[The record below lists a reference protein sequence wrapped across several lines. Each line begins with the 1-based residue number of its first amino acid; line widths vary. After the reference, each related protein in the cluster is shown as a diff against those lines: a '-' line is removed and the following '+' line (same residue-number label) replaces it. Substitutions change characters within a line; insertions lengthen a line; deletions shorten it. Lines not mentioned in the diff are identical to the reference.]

1 MKSGCLLFLILLSFR
16 ASGADT
22 LDLSRPFII
31 QAGQCREKMTIDGA
45 LDESIWQNAPKASAF
60 QEHWPQNARVPL
72 HKTEAMIASDDH
84 SIYVAFTC
92 YDTSKNFII
101 QTLKRDFQLDGNDA
115 VAVIL
120 DPTGQKN
127 FAYAF
132 LLSPA
137 GVQGEALINQFEAD
151 ANWDSKWF
159 SAVKIYEDRWT
170 AELAIPLHILR
181 YDPNLLVWNVNFLR
195 GDVKNFRFYSWTKI
209 PQQFDI
215 FNLGYLGSLV
225 WPEPLPKKGGQ
236 ITLIPYLNAN
246 TSREF
251 EEHTVQ
257 KLNFGFGGDAKITL
271 SSSLNL
277 DLTANPD
284 FSQVEVDRQVTNLTR
299 FNVFFPERRNF
310 FLENADVFSQFGD
323 PGNPIF
329 FSRRIGL
336 DNDGNA
342 VPILGGVRLSGNM
355 GETWRIGVLSMQ
367 TKGTAEQAGQNYSA
381 LTLHKKVLKRS
392 LIKGLV
398 TNRQA
403 VDGIVVLP
411 KDYGRN
417 ASLEMIYQNEK
428 GSLFNW
434 LGLHK
439 SFKHDLKDKNGQL
452 SAGVWYNDKNFSTVT
467 GIGSTGTNFTA
478 DMGFV
483 NQIDNY
489 DSERDT
495 VIRQGFNSA
504 FSFNQYILRTPDH
517 KFINQHQFS
526 LNNSFKFLP
535 GETSLLDWST
545 SLEYELSF
553 KSSSEIEW
561 SVRRNQLQLLYPFSF
576 TDGSPLPPGKYSYA
590 NVNAEYRSDLRKRF
604 GFTMSASAGSF
615 YNGSLTAFTAGMLYR
630 AQPWGNFEVN
640 FEFNDLDF
648 PDPFGRDQLILINPR
663 IEFNFTKNLFW
674 TTFLQ
679 YNTQADNF
687 NINSRFQWRYKPM
700 SDIYMV
706 YTDNYAVK
714 FWGPKNRSFVL
725 KINYWLNI

>member
-1 MKSGCLLFLILLSFR
+1 MVLLSLYCFLGY
-16 ASGADT
+16 GADT
-22 LDLSRPFII
+22 LGLGRAFVIT
-31 QAGQCREKMTIDGA
+31 AGQCKEKMTIDGA
-45 LDESIWQNAPKASAF
+45 LDEMVWKSTQKAVSF
-60 QEHWPQNARVPL
+60 QEHWPQNARPPMNN
-72 HKTEAMIASDDH
+72 TEAMIASDDNAL
-84 SIYVAFTC
+84 YVAFIC
-92 YDTSKNFII
+92 YDTDKKFII
-101 QTLKRDFQLDGNDA
+101 QTLKRDFQMDGSDA

-120 DPTGQKN
+120 DPTGLKN

-151 ANWDSKWF
+151 ANWDSKWL

-181 YDPNLLVWNVNFLR
+181 YDPNALAWNLNFLR

-215 FNLGYLGSLV
+215 FNLGYMGSV
-225 WPEPLPKKGGQ
+225 EWPGPLPKKGGQ
-236 ITLIPYLNAN
+236 VTLIPYSNAN
-246 TSREF
+246 TSRDY
-251 EEHTVQ
+251 EENKVQ
-257 KLNFGFGGDAKITL
+257 KLNLGFGGDAKITL

-310 FLENADVFSQFGD
+310 FLENADIFSQFGD

-336 DNDGNA
+336 DENGNT
-342 VPILGGVRLSGNM
+342 VPIIGGIRLSGNM
-355 GETWRIGVLSMQ
+355 GETWRIGALSMQ
-367 TKGTAEQAGQNYSA
+367 TKATAGQSSQNYSA
-381 LTLHKKVLKRS
+381 FTLHKKVLKRS

-403 VDGIVVLP
+403 LDGIYVSNT
-411 KDYGRN
+411 DYGRN
-417 ASLEMIYQNEK
+417 ASLEMIYQNEV
-428 GSLFNW
+428 GSLFTW

-452 SAGVWYNDKNFSTVT
+452 SAGIWYNDKNFSTVA

-483 NQIDNY
+483 NQLDNY
-489 DSERDT
+489 DALRDT

-504 FSFNQYILRTPDH
+504 FSSNQYVLRTPQH

-526 LNNSFKFLP
+526 LNNSIKFLP
-535 GETSLLDWST
+535 GETSLLDWSAR
-545 SLEYELSF
+545 LEYELGF
-553 KSSSEIEW
+553 KSSSEIEL
-561 SVRRNQLQLLYPFSF
+561 SFSRNQLRLLYPFSF
-576 TDGSPLPPGKYSYA
+576 TEGEPLEPGKYSYA
-590 NVNAEYRSDLRKRF
+590 NVSAEYRSDLRKRF
-604 GFTMSASAGSF
+604 GFNLSASAGSF
-615 YNGSLTAFTAGMLYR
+615 YNGALTAFTAGMLYR
-630 AQPWGNFEVN
+630 AQPWGNFEMN
-640 FEFNDLDF
+640 FEYNDLDF
-648 PDPFGRDQLILINPR
+648 PDQYGREQLLLINPR
-663 IEFNFTKNLFW
+663 IEFNFSKNLFW

-687 NINSRFQWRYKPM
+687 NVNSRFQWRYKPM
-700 SDIYMV
+700 SDIYIV

-725 KINYWLNI
+725 KINYWLNL